1 MRPRHLL
8 SASLLALVAGC
19 HPDAA
24 PARHDAAPPRAPP
37 EAAVVI
43 AVGQAPSVPT
53 LAAIPP
59 DVSPPTDNSPPPPPT
74 PPPLDAETTRI
85 VTQARAASR
94 RRDFR
99 AACELIARAHRH
111 APGHPEV
118 GRVARTI
125 AHEIEE
131 AYAFTR
137 TGPGFYRTVMVCIRQ
152 GVPVDTE
159 IFS

>member
-1 MRPRHLL
+1 MRPHPLL
-8 SASLLALVAGC
+8 SLSILAFIAGC
-19 HPDAA
+19 HHDAA
-24 PARHDAAPPRAPP
+24 PARQDAAPPRPPP

-43 AVGQAPSVPT
+43 AVGQAPLGPVLTPMP
-53 LAAIPP
+53 AEAFPP
-59 DVSPPTDNSPPPPPT
+59 PIFPPPPP
-74 PPPLDAETTRI
+74 PSSLDAETARI

>member
-8 SASLLALVAGC
+8 TLSALALVAGC
-19 HPDAA
+19 HHDAA
-24 PARHDAAPPRAPP
+24 PARRDAEPPRAPP

-43 AVGQAPSVPT
+43 AVGQAPSGPT
-53 LAAIPP
+53 LTPVPSDAS
-59 DVSPPTDNSPPPPPT
+59 SPPADSPPP

-85 VTQARAASR
+85 VTQAREASR

-118 GRVARTI
+118 RRVARGV
-125 AHEIEE
+125 ASNIEQ
-131 AYAFTR
+131 AYAFER

-152 GVPVDTE
+152 GVPVDME